1 MVVVD
6 RRLTDI
12 EKRFIE
18 GWAEGISR
26 KLGIPPEQMQAIV
39 EKRMDELV
47 SIAHKWR
54 DDLLKLKLL
63 KVLRV

>member
-6 RRLTDI
+6 QRLTDI

-18 GWAEGISR
+18 GWVEGISK
-26 KLGIPPEQMQAIV
+26 KLGIPPEQMQAIA

-54 DDLLKLKLL
+54 EDLI